1 MDTDRFVT
9 YEEYR
14 DDALQT
20 LLNEDLKV
28 FPKEEVIK
36 FFWEQEPSLKKD
48 YEKRK
53 KSGRRFCN
61 ETWCYEMSY
70 LF

>member
-20 LLNEDLKV
+20 LLNEDLKI
-28 FPKEEVIK
+28 FPKEEVKK
-36 FFWEQEPSLKKD
+36 FFLGT
-48 YEKRK
+48 R
-53 KSGRRFCN
+53 
-61 ETWCYEMSY
+61 T
-70 LF
+70 LA